1 MRPTQPQS
9 TKSEIP
15 TGGWRATGANPE
27 AVGSP
32 CEAVWSWIEQQG
44 HGIHATLVFQTKD
57 EALKYARNSDP
68 PANKDVLECIENYPW
83 DETAI
88 RLVRRRGHTY
98 EVKVDTRTGRFIKWL
113 GRLLDQ

>member
-32 CEAVWSWIEQQG
+32 CEDVWTWIEQQG
-44 HGIHATLVFQTKD
+44 HGIYPTLVFQTR
-57 EALKYARNSDP
+57 EETLKYAKATG
-68 PANKDVLECIENYPW
+68 ANEHVLACIENYPW
-83 DETAI
+83 EETRI
-88 RLVRRRGHTY
+88 LLIKRRGHTY
-98 EVKVDTRTGRFIKWL
+98 EVEVDVLTGRFIKWV
-113 GRLLDQ
+113 GETLDQ